1 MSNKSIMDKG
11 RQYIMNT
18 YGRIPIA
25 LVKGEGSR
33 VWDADGK
40 EYLDLVGG
48 IAVCALGH
56 AHPELTAVLRDQ
68 SEKLWHCSNLYWI
81 EPQVEL
87 AAKLC
92 QSTGMDKA
100 FFANSGAEANEGA
113 IKLARKYFYRQ
124 GQNRYQIIA
133 CRNSFHGRTT
143 GALAAT
149 GQTKYQQGF
158 EPLLPGIEFAE
169 FNNLESV
176 KALLTDKTCG
186 ILVEPIQGEGGV
198 NPATVEFMTGLKRI
212 CQETGALLMLDEV
225 QCGVGRTGDMMAF
238 QYYGITPDIV
248 TLAKG
253 LGGGFPIGALL
264 ATDEAASGFGPGD
277 HASTFGGN
285 PLGCAVAHRV
295 VEIIS
300 EPDFLAQVK
309 NISDYMQEKLEQ
321 IVLKNNRAS
330 GLRGRGLLLGIEFSA
345 EVKDLVDI
353 CRGNGLLLLSAGP
366 RVLRFVPPLNI
377 TESEVDEALNR
388 LEQSLQDWK

>member
-1 MSNKSIMDKG
+1 
-11 RQYIMNT
+11 MNT

>member
-1 MSNKSIMDKG
+1 MDKG